1 LAIIYILR
9 TIVVVVYIAAW
20 LALIA
25 PALILYTVLVRS
37 ADLLYRVAMVSVRG
51 AARLAGMHI
60 RVEGVENVP
69 PGVCV
74 FVANHVSNVDP
85 LAVVPVIPKR
95 VALLAKSE
103 LFRIPILA
111 TAMRLA
117 SFVPVDR
124 HDPEAAAASVGKA
137 LENLR
142 CGVSFLVYPEGT
154 RSPDG
159 RLRPFKK
166 GSFVLAIQAGVPVVP
181 ISIIGTQKVMRK
193 GERFMRPGEVTIRF
207 GPPVDAS
214 KYTMEQRV
222 GLRGRVHDLVA
233 AGLPEDQRPLPA
245 ARE

>member
-1 LAIIYILR
+1 LVISYILR
-9 TIVVVVYIAAW
+9 TILVVVYIATW
-20 LALIA
+20 LIVVA
-25 PALILYTVLVRS
+25 PPLILYTVAVRS
-37 ADLLYRVAMVSVRG
+37 ADFLYRVAMVSVRG
-51 AARLAGMHI
+51 AVRLAGMRI
-60 RVEGVENVP
+60 RVEGMENVP

-95 VALLAKSE
+95 VAILVKKE
-103 LFRIPILA
+103 LFRVPILA

-124 HDPEAAAASVGKA
+124 RDPEAAAASVGTA
-137 LENLR
+137 VENLR
-142 CGVSFLVYPEGT
+142 CGVSLLVYPEGT

-166 GSFVLAIQAGVPVVP
+166 GSFVMAIQARVPVVP
-181 ISIIGTQKVMRK
+181 ISIIGTQNVMRK
-193 GERFMRPGEVTIRF
+193 GDLFMRPGDVTIRF

-214 KYTMEQRV
+214 SYAMEQRMA
-222 GLRGRVHDLVA
+222 LLGRVHDLVA